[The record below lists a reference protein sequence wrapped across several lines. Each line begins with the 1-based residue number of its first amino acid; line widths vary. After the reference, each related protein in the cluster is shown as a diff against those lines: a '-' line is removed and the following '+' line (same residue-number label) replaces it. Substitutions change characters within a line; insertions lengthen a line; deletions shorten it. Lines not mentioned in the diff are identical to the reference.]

1 MQAPALQ
8 PAAKDDVTSFLD
20 PLISFVSAHPWLAYL
35 TLFLAALLEAVPV
48 VGSVIPGSTIIL
60 ALSALVP
67 GGELTL
73 PWVLFAA
80 ALGAVLGDG
89 SAYWIGHRR
98 QREILD
104 TWPLANYPRV
114 VAESESF
121 FNRFGTAA
129 VFFARF
135 VPPIRAFVPVT
146 AGALGMT
153 PAKFYAVNIPAILVW
168 APAHVLPGVLAVS
181 ALHEYAGLPH
191 HGHVGKHIW
200 ILTVAGVAIVV
211 GAGVWVYR
219 RRNSSGVATVKP
231 QG

>member
-1 MQAPALQ
+1 M
-8 PAAKDDVTSFLD
+8 TSFLD
-20 PLISFVSAHPWLAYL
+20 PLISFVSAHAWLGYL

-67 GGELTL
+67 GGELQL
-73 PWVLFAA
+73 PWVLLAA

-98 QREILD
+98 QREILN
-104 TWPLANYPRV
+104 TWPLTNYPRV

-121 FNRFGTAA
+121 FNRFGTWA

-146 AGALGMT
+146 AGALGMAPT
-153 PAKFYAVNIPAILVW
+153 KFYAVNVPAILLW

-181 ALHEYAGLPH
+181 AFHQYFGVPHAGHPFK
-191 HGHVGKHIW
+191 HVW
-200 ILTVAGVAIVV
+200 ILTVVGVAIIV
-211 GAGVWVYR
+211 GAAIWTIR
-219 RRNSSGVATVKP
+219 RRHGSAVAEAKP
-231 QG
+231 RA

>member
-1 MQAPALQ
+1 M
-8 PAAKDDVTSFLD
+8 TSFLD
-20 PLISFVSAHPWLAYL
+20 PLISFVSVHAWLAYL

-67 GGELTL
+67 GGDLKL
-73 PWVLFAA
+73 QWVLLAA
-80 ALGAVLGDG
+80 ALGAVIGDG
-89 SAYWIGHRR
+89 SAYWLGHRQ
-98 QREILD
+98 QRKILN
-104 TWPLANYPRV
+104 TWPLTNYPRV
-114 VAESESF
+114 VEESETF
-121 FNRFGTAA
+121 FHRFGTWA

-146 AGALGMT
+146 AGALGMA

-191 HGHVGKHIW
+191 HQGVGKHLWMLAVLGGGLIVALAIW
-200 ILTVAGVAIVV
+200 TIRRRHGGGVIEPAKR
-211 GAGVWVYR
+211 GAGP
-219 RRNSSGVATVKP
+219 T
-231 QG
+231 

>member
-1 MQAPALQ
+1 M
-8 PAAKDDVTSFLD
+8 TSFLD

-60 ALSALVP
+60 ALSALIP
-67 GGELTL
+67 GGELML
-73 PWVLFAA
+73 PWVLLAA
-80 ALGAVLGDG
+80 ASGAVLGDG
-89 SAYWIGHRR
+89 SAYFIGHRQ

-104 TWPLANYPRV
+104 AWPLANYPRV
-114 VAESESF
+114 VEQSESF
-121 FNRFGTAA
+121 FHRFGTWA

-146 AGALGMT
+146 AGALGMA

-181 ALHEYAGLPH
+181 ALHEYAGLH
-191 HGHVGKHIW
+191 HHDHVGKHIW
-200 ILTVAGVAIVV
+200 MLAVVGIAIVGGVA
-211 GAGVWVYR
+211 VWIYR
-219 RRNSSGVATVKP
+219 RRNGGGVAAAKP
-231 QG
+231 RG

>member
-1 MQAPALQ
+1 M
-8 PAAKDDVTSFLD
+8 TSFLD
-20 PLISFVSAHPWLAYL
+20 PLISFVSAHPWLGYL

-67 GGELTL
+67 GGE
-73 PWVLFAA
+73 PAAMVLLAA

-98 QREILD
+98 QREILN
-104 TWPLANYPRV
+104 TWPLTNYPRV

-121 FNRFGTAA
+121 FNRFGTWA

-135 VPPIRAFVPVT
+135 VPPVRAFVPVT
-146 AGALGMT
+146 AGALGMA
-153 PAKFYAVNIPAILVW
+153 PAKFYAVNIPAILAW

-181 ALHEYAGLPH
+181 ALHEYAGLH
-191 HGHVGKHIW
+191 YHGHVGKHIW
-200 ILTVAGVAIVV
+200 ILTVTGAAIAF
-211 GAGVWVYR
+211 GAALWFIR
-219 RRNSSGVATVKP
+219 RRSRSEVAASKP
-231 QG
+231 QT